1 MAYFLALDAG
11 GTKTDFVLADE
22 TNELGRVRTGTIK
35 RMRTSADIAEHNL
48 QTALGELTKQASV
61 NLREITRICVGTAGE
76 TVPLVTDWIRTALH
90 AHVGGELILV
100 GDVEIALDAAFF
112 GKRGVLV
119 LAGTGSNTAGR
130 SSGGQIVTAGGWG
143 PALADQGSG
152 HSIGHQALRNVF
164 SALDEERE
172 TSLLAKILGFWNL
185 DSVPSLV
192 EYANRQPSPDF
203 SKLTKL
209 VVECAS
215 EGDPVAA
222 ETLQQAGRDLATVA
236 SHVIRKVL
244 KVEGNG
250 QQTDVPQVAAT
261 GSILQ
266 NVLPVRLEMESSL
279 RHIFPE
285 IKILPGVVDPIAGAL
300 WRARAGR
307 SSA

>member
-11 GTKTDFVLADE
+11 GTKTDVVLADE
-22 TNELGRVRTGTIK
+22 THELGRVRTGTIK
-35 RMRTSADIAEHNL
+35 RMRASTEVVEHNL
-48 QTALGELTKQASV
+48 QTALSELTERTGV
-61 NLREITRICVGTAGE
+61 NMRSISRTCIGTAGD
-76 TVPLVTDWIRTALH
+76 TVALVTDWLRSAFS
-90 AHVGGELILV
+90 ARVSGELILV
-100 GDVEIALDAAFF
+100 GDIEIALDAAFF
-112 GKRGVLV
+112 GERGVLV

-152 HSIGHQALRNVF
+152 HAIGHEALRNIF
-164 SALDEERE
+164 SALDEDRE
-172 TSLLAKILGFWNL
+172 TSLLAEVLKFWQL
-185 DSVPSLV
+185 DSLSELV
-192 EYANRQPSPDF
+192 GYANHQPAPDF

-215 EGDPVAA
+215 QGDAVAA

-244 KVEGNG
+244 KLEGDG
-250 QQTDVPQVAAT
+250 QQTDVPHVALT

-266 NVLPVRLEMESSL
+266 NVEPVRLEMEATL
-279 RHIFPE
+279 RHTFPG

-300 WRARAGR
+300 WRARAG
-307 SSA
+307 SKSA